1 MPSAFK
7 RNSFKTDPKG
17 AQKESTRGREQ
28 CGRIMYPFVSPAF
41 GVPVDYVAVRAIF
54 ALPYLALPFPTAGR
68 KRTKRAQTANIRSFL
83 RATAISVGEPC
94 RSHTLP
100 WFFCVTYFTHRS
112 CGFLEAALYSN
123 FGWRFFGALYLRHD
137 DGLLSLLKSL
147 FHRVHREGQSLG
159 RHFLSFSEDLW
170 RIAPCK

>member
-1 MPSAFK
+1 MSTTLRKVRCLQPSSRAGSK
-7 RNSFKTDPKG
+7 LTRKVPKKKVEG
-17 AQKESTRGREQ
+17 DE
-28 CGRIMYPFVSPAF
+28 IMYPFVSPAF

-123 FGWRFFGALYLRHD
+123 FGWRFFALYI
-137 DGLLSLLKSL
+137 
-147 FHRVHREGQSLG
+147 LG
-159 RHFLSFSEDLW
+159 TTTDY
-170 RIAPCK
+170 